1 MPIISDN
8 VNNDD
13 AFNNFCEPCE
23 YSPNIIITLSKD
35 DLLDEEEIFEI
46 VSWGAI
52 SGDFQTIQNSHSMPN
67 NDIGISGLKK
77 NPPSFTISNCCVSNR
92 FMKNNDL
99 QSKLLNMSSVGVGY
113 SSALNNI
120 IGSKT
125 LSSINNVANKAT
137 STLLLYYNTLEAT
150 KSTAKKI
157 GGLFGFGD
165 TTNETTKKLFLMIE
179 CFFSKY
185 NGKFNLYCE
194 GIKFKHLSLSS
205 SFNKEK
211 IGEIYIDI
219 TATYS
224 AITDIE
230 PSFVKS
236 KLPFIKGMS
245 GAKEKLT
252 STTEDEP
259 QTLLKSLFGNIKL
272 F

>member
-1 MPIISDN
+1 MPIISDSL
-8 VNNDD
+8 NDND

-23 YSPNIIITLSKD
+23 YSPNIIITLNKD
-35 DLLDEEEIFEI
+35 DLLDEEKIFEI

-52 SGDFQTIQNSHSMPN
+52 SGDFQTIHNSHSMPN

-77 NPPSFTISNCCVSNR
+77 NPPSFTISNVRVSNH
-92 FMKNNDL
+92 FMKDNNL
-99 QSKLLNMSSVGVGY
+99 QRKLLNIASVGVGY

-120 IGSKT
+120 IGSQT
-125 LSSINNVANKAT
+125 LASINNTTNKAT

-157 GGLFGFGD
+157 GSLFGLIDTGIE
-165 TTNETTKKLFLMIE
+165 TTNKLLLMIK

-185 NGKFNLYCE
+185 NGKFNIYYE

-205 SFNKEK
+205 SFNKED
-211 IGEIYIDI
+211 IGEIDIDI

-224 AITDIE
+224 PIVDIE

-252 STTEDEP
+252 STTEDDP
-259 QTLLKSLFGNIKL
+259 QTLLKSLLGNIKL